1 MTSSSTPNLCRSGV
15 GIKLPLYLYAD
26 FTGVDFS
33 KALIA
38 KILDQRFLDVFR
50 LYDRIS
56 EHWKLQGSVTIR
68 AMKPYYIFEF
78 SSAVD
83 LAFFRLRQTVNIEGS
98 LFVFRPV
105 SPTTVPDNLL
115 FHVVP
120 LWIRVHHLP
129 LQLLNTSVAAYL
141 LSHVGDICEEE
152 SYPSLLP
159 PRNFVRVKVWVDLS
173 KPLIPGCYLA
183 LNDSEHLWI
192 GFSYEG
198 VFRFCKTCGLLGHRV
213 SFCPS
218 GKVHGS
224 RGIRTRLNELAA
236 RGLQVLHGPPGSSFY
251 TPEIFGLPPHLHY
264 LNSDVHTLSS
274 SDPVLV
280 DSGGSSPV
288 FSFSSSS
295 SDDDDDAMDY
305 TFPPDT
311 CVHEDESREVLLE
324 NFPLIRGSV
333 LPGPFSPGCSSFP
346 VAGHSRGG
354 LSSFEVGGPSHGG
367 APPRAREI
375 SPSFRMSV
383 PEDEVDATLEL
394 GLAEPSTPP
403 RSVDVSCL
411 FRSLFWVPLALT
423 IMLWTLL
430 DERDDAVVQV
440 LGLVADRD
448 FNQIELFADKFGGS
462 EFIRG
467 QSDFTAWKI
476 QNSLM
481 DVPFFGPRFT
491 WMNSQFDGNF
501 IMERLD
507 RAYATQDWFT
517 LFPSASILHLP
528 ILVSDH
534 APILLSL
541 GPISKSHKRPYRID
555 NWCLSYPEVR
565 DLVLKAWETP
575 FFGSAMF
582 VVSLDE
588 ISASAFLHL
597 RSSRLQLLRDQ
608 RQYWVQ
614 RSKVKSE
621 ILDGFPTR
629 FLYNRVKQRS
639 TKHHILA
646 LRTTDNVWLESPDD
660 ITEEIV
666 TYFKHLL
673 TSNTALAPASHVESL
688 KSCFDGLTFP
698 RLGSFECSL
707 LQEPFRETKVMIALR
722 GMDASKS
729 PGPDGITP
737 LFFHTFWPQIG
748 HLVTS
753 AILRFLNSG
762 VMLKEWN
769 NTLIVLIPKTD
780 KPECVSQYRPISLCN
795 VVYRLASKCMANR
808 LKLVIPSLISES
820 QQAFVPDRLM
830 SDGCLIAHEIMH
842 YINKTKKGTNC
853 YSVIKLDMH
862 KAFDRVSWNFL
873 MSALDL
879 FGFPISWRN
888 LIWECISTVTY
899 SIMING
905 EPSVS
910 FHPSCGLRQRD
921 PLSPYLFI
929 MCMEIL
935 SRQLQ
940 AAESRH
946 QIVGLKIS
954 RYAPPLSHLFY
965 ADDAFIC
972 CKATPASFDSIRD
985 IFHDF
990 EAASG
995 QMINLQKSFIK
1006 FSPNS
1011 PADFKSHMTSI
1022 LRMKAADS
1030 FGTYLGVPVDL
1041 PKCKKNAFHDLLD
1054 KITTRISSWASLHLS
1069 QPSKLVIINSILIGS
1084 LVHILAAV
1092 PLPLSVSK
1100 KLDSLI
1106 AAFLVEYRKDLPIPS
1121 QKSKISQP
1129 SFVWQGLCKVVAT
1142 CSEAMAWKVGNGT
1155 LINLLTS
1162 QWVQGHK
1169 PGVRQDQNCQSIA
1182 ISDLIDA
1189 NGLWRTSFIFRIF
1202 DTSIA
1207 KGHSAMEPPLL
1218 EIDDFLHV
1226 WRASLLGIRSMAN
1239 SNVSFIKWL
1248 ADHLLYLY
1256 RASSPGFDGLL
1267 YFFCVLRSIWLTR
1280 NSIVFEN
1287 AVLSPIRILRLAE
1300 TLHRSHLSLASLYHE
1315 EFQPWR
1321 ISSLVRLSPPN
1332 LNATFSYEL
1341 FICRSPVQNGY
1352 VASVVSDSCLPKF
1365 FHLRASSLFAA
1376 TSYALHQF
1384 MISQAS
1390 SFADTAFIVSSQKLC
1405 SVLASQKPVPIDV
1418 RNSLRGIRTL
1428 LRSRR
1433 NWSVSLAT
1441 G

>member
-1 MTSSSTPNLCRSGV
+1 
-15 GIKLPLYLYAD
+15 
-26 FTGVDFS
+26 
-33 KALIA
+33 
-38 KILDQRFLDVFR
+38 
-50 LYDRIS
+50 
-56 EHWKLQGSVTIR
+56 
-68 AMKPYYIFEF
+68 
-78 SSAVD
+78 
-83 LAFFRLRQTVNIEGS
+83 
-98 LFVFRPV
+98 
-105 SPTTVPDNLL
+105 
-115 FHVVP
+115 
-120 LWIRVHHLP
+120 
-129 LQLLNTSVAAYL
+129 
-141 LSHVGDICEEE
+141 
-152 SYPSLLP
+152 
-159 PRNFVRVKVWVDLS
+159 
-173 KPLIPGCYLA
+173 
-183 LNDSEHLWI
+183 
-192 GFSYEG
+192 
-198 VFRFCKTCGLLGHRV
+198 
-213 SFCPS
+213 
-218 GKVHGS
+218 
-224 RGIRTRLNELAA
+224 
-236 RGLQVLHGPPGSSFY
+236 
-251 TPEIFGLPPHLHY
+251 
-264 LNSDVHTLSS
+264 
-274 SDPVLV
+274 
-280 DSGGSSPV
+280 
-288 FSFSSSS
+288 
-295 SDDDDDAMDY
+295 
-305 TFPPDT
+305 
-311 CVHEDESREVLLE
+311 
-324 NFPLIRGSV
+324 
-333 LPGPFSPGCSSFP
+333 
-346 VAGHSRGG
+346 
-354 LSSFEVGGPSHGG
+354 
-367 APPRAREI
+367 
-375 SPSFRMSV
+375 
-383 PEDEVDATLEL
+383 
-394 GLAEPSTPP
+394 
-403 RSVDVSCL
+403 
-411 FRSLFWVPLALT
+411 
-423 IMLWTLL
+423 
-430 DERDDAVVQV
+430 
-440 LGLVADRD
+440 
-448 FNQIELFADKFGGS
+448 
-462 EFIRG
+462 
-467 QSDFTAWKI
+467 
-476 QNSLM
+476 
-481 DVPFFGPRFT
+481 
-491 WMNSQFDGNF
+491 
-501 IMERLD
+501 
-507 RAYATQDWFT
+507 
-517 LFPSASILHLP
+517 
-528 ILVSDH
+528 
-534 APILLSL
+534 
-541 GPISKSHKRPYRID
+541 
-555 NWCLSYPEVR
+555 
-565 DLVLKAWETP
+565 
-575 FFGSAMF
+575 
-582 VVSLDE
+582 
-588 ISASAFLHL
+588 
-597 RSSRLQLLRDQ
+597 
-608 RQYWVQ
+608 
-614 RSKVKSE
+614 
-621 ILDGFPTR
+621 
-629 FLYNRVKQRS
+629 
-639 TKHHILA
+639 
-646 LRTTDNVWLESPDD
+646 
-660 ITEEIV
+660 
-666 TYFKHLL
+666 
-673 TSNTALAPASHVESL
+673 
-688 KSCFDGLTFP
+688 
-698 RLGSFECSL
+698 
-707 LQEPFRETKVMIALR
+707 
-722 GMDASKS
+722 
-729 PGPDGITP
+729 
-737 LFFHTFWPQIG
+737 
-748 HLVTS
+748 
-753 AILRFLNSG
+753 
-762 VMLKEWN
+762 
-769 NTLIVLIPKTD
+769 
-780 KPECVSQYRPISLCN
+780 
-795 VVYRLASKCMANR
+795 
-808 LKLVIPSLISES
+808 
-820 QQAFVPDRLM
+820 M

-910 FHPSCGLRQRD
+910 FHPSCGLRQGD

-995 QMINLQKSFIK
+995 QMINLQKSFVK

-1022 LRMKAADS
+1022 LRMRAADS

-1106 AAFLVEYRKDLPIPS
+1106 AAFWWSKSSSQRSIHWLSQPHLHTPQDTGGLGIKSVTVLSQAYLLKNFWRIHHRPSGILAKYLAPRYRKDLPIPS

-1142 CSEAMAWKVGNGT
+1142 CSEAMAWKAGNGT

-1162 QWVQGHK
+1162 QWVQGQK
-1169 PGVRQDQNCQSIA
+1169 PGVRQDQSCQSIA

-1189 NGLWRTSFIFRIF
+1189 NGLWRTPLIFRIF
-1202 DTSIA
+1202 DTSTA
-1207 KGHSAMEPPLL
+1207 KAILAMEPPLL
-1218 EIDDFLHV
+1218 EIDDFLYWKYTEDGAYNIQSGYKYLLPKLSPQPPQRCVFPWKLIWLVPFSNKFPLFIWRLAHLIIPTKTVLAHRGFRLDTSCPFCQSGMETPEHLFRSCDVIQHV

-1287 AVLSPIRILRLAE
+1287 AALSPIRILRLAE

-1332 LNATFSYEL
+1332 SNATFSYEI

-1352 VASVVSDSCLPKF
+1352 VASVVSDSCLPKI

-1376 TSYALHQF
+1376 TSHALHQF
-1384 MISQAS
+1384 MTSQAS

-1418 RNSLRGIRTL
+1418 RNSLRGIRTF

>member
-1 MTSSSTPNLCRSGV
+1 
-15 GIKLPLYLYAD
+15 
-26 FTGVDFS
+26 
-33 KALIA
+33 
-38 KILDQRFLDVFR
+38 
-50 LYDRIS
+50 
-56 EHWKLQGSVTIR
+56 
-68 AMKPYYIFEF
+68 
-78 SSAVD
+78 
-83 LAFFRLRQTVNIEGS
+83 
-98 LFVFRPV
+98 
-105 SPTTVPDNLL
+105 
-115 FHVVP
+115 
-120 LWIRVHHLP
+120 
-129 LQLLNTSVAAYL
+129 
-141 LSHVGDICEEE
+141 
-152 SYPSLLP
+152 
-159 PRNFVRVKVWVDLS
+159 
-173 KPLIPGCYLA
+173 
-183 LNDSEHLWI
+183 
-192 GFSYEG
+192 
-198 VFRFCKTCGLLGHRV
+198 
-213 SFCPS
+213 
-218 GKVHGS
+218 
-224 RGIRTRLNELAA
+224 
-236 RGLQVLHGPPGSSFY
+236 
-251 TPEIFGLPPHLHY
+251 
-264 LNSDVHTLSS
+264 
-274 SDPVLV
+274 
-280 DSGGSSPV
+280 
-288 FSFSSSS
+288 
-295 SDDDDDAMDY
+295 
-305 TFPPDT
+305 
-311 CVHEDESREVLLE
+311 
-324 NFPLIRGSV
+324 
-333 LPGPFSPGCSSFP
+333 
-346 VAGHSRGG
+346 
-354 LSSFEVGGPSHGG
+354 
-367 APPRAREI
+367 
-375 SPSFRMSV
+375 
-383 PEDEVDATLEL
+383 
-394 GLAEPSTPP
+394 
-403 RSVDVSCL
+403 
-411 FRSLFWVPLALT
+411 
-423 IMLWTLL
+423 
-430 DERDDAVVQV
+430 
-440 LGLVADRD
+440 
-448 FNQIELFADKFGGS
+448 
-462 EFIRG
+462 
-467 QSDFTAWKI
+467 
-476 QNSLM
+476 
-481 DVPFFGPRFT
+481 
-491 WMNSQFDGNF
+491 
-501 IMERLD
+501 MERLD

-541 GPISKSHKRPYRID
+541 SPDSKPRKRPYRID

-565 DLVLKAWETP
+565 ELVLKVWETP
-575 FFGSAMF
+575 FFGSEMF
-582 VVSLDE
+582 VVSRKLAIARRAILQWVINHRISHGVNWSEIEADLDLSATHIVDE
-588 ISASAFLHL
+588 ISVIPF
-597 RSSRLQLLRDQ
+597 D
-608 RQYWVQ
+608 
-614 RSKVKSE
+614 VKSE

-639 TKHHILA
+639 TKHRIIA
-646 LRTTDNVWLESPDD
+646 LRTTDNVWLESPND

-666 TYFKHLL
+666 TYFKLLL

-688 KSCFDGLTFP
+688 QSCFDGLTFP

-707 LQEPFRETKVMIALR
+707 LQEPFKETDVMTSLR

-737 LFFHTFWPQIG
+737 LFFHAFWPQIG

-769 NTLIVLIPKTD
+769 NTIIVLIPKTD
-780 KPECVSQYRPISLCN
+780 KPECVSQFRPISLCN
-795 VVYRLASKCMANR
+795 VIYRLASKCMANR
-808 LKLVIPSLISES
+808 LKLVIPSIISES

-905 EPSVS
+905 EPSAS
-910 FHPSCGLRQRD
+910 FHPSCGLRQGD

-946 QIVGLKIS
+946 QLFGLKIS

-972 CKATPASFDSIRD
+972 CKATPASFESIRD

-1022 LRMKAADS
+1022 LRMKDADS

-1084 LVHILAAV
+1084 LCRILAAV

-1106 AAFLVEYRKDLPIPS
+1106 AAFWWSKNSSQRSIHWLSQPHLHTPKDTGGLGIKSVTVLSQAYLLNNFWRIHHRPTGILAKYLAPKYRKDFPIPS

-1129 SFVWQGLCKVVAT
+1129 SFVWQGLCKVAAT
-1142 CSEAMAWKVGNGT
+1142 CSEAMAWKAGNGN

-1162 QWVQGHK
+1162 HWVQGKK
-1169 PGVRQDQNCQSIA
+1169 PGVRQDQSCHSLA
-1182 ISDLIDA
+1182 LSDLIYE
-1189 NGLWRTSFIFRIF
+1189 NGSWKTPLIFRVF
-1202 DTSIA
+1202 DTSTA
-1207 KGHSAMEPPLL
+1207 KAILAIEPPLL
-1218 EIDDFLHV
+1218 EIDDYLYWKYTEDGAYNIQSSYKYLLPKLSPRPPQLCVFPWKLIWLVPFSNKFPLFIWRLAHHIIPTKTVLAHRGFSLDTSCPLCRSGTETPEHLFRSCDVIQHV

-1256 RASSPGFDGLL
+1256 RSLSTCFDGLL

-1280 NSIVFEN
+1280 NSIVFQN
-1287 AVLSPIRILRLAE
+1287 ATHTHVRILRLAE
-1300 TLHRSHLSLASLYHE
+1300 TLHRSRLSLSSLCHE
-1315 EFQPWR
+1315 QFQSRR
-1321 ISSLVRLSPPN
+1321 ISNLAGMYPPILS
-1332 LNATFSYEL
+1332 ATVSYEIS
-1341 FICRSPVQNGY
+1341 ICRSPVQDGY
-1352 VASVVSDSCLPKF
+1352 VASVVSSSCLPKI
-1365 FHLRASSLFAA
+1365 FHLRASSFFAA
-1376 TSYALHQF
+1376 NSNALHQF
-1384 MISQAS
+1384 MTSQAS
-1390 SFADTAFIVSSQKLC
+1390 SFTDIAFIVSSQKLC

-1418 RNSLRGIRTL
+1418 RNSLRGIRTF